1 MSILQFE
8 RWMEINCTK
17 RAVIIISEHE
27 HTRGIWVMY
36 NIIYVLGW
44 EHESVRLFFFL
55 FTSVKFPLFSRV
67 CALTR
72 QIPWNKQRNLHYN
85 GKRITP
91 R

>member
-1 MSILQFE
+1 MQFE

-44 EHESVRLFFFL
+44 EHESVRLFFFFL
-55 FTSVKFPLFSRV
+55 QALNFPYLV
-67 CALTR
+67 EYA
-72 QIPWNKQRNLHYN
+72 H
-85 GKRITP
+85 
-91 R
+91 